1 MATEEHGNRERGKQP
16 KQSRPHPEGKRR
28 PRPKS
33 SGQQEKRPPQRRRR
47 KRRRR
52 RRTITPAALAMSAI
66 VIVLALVGFASAL
79 GKGSTAA
86 QKPARAE
93 TNVSGQEASQQG
105 TSKAPGTVSFCAVG
119 DNIIGGEGDTSINL
133 LKLGNTWGGGKS
145 GSYDFS
151 PLYAKMKD
159 TISSYDIAFINQE
172 TVLAGGDNGSY
183 SGYPSYNTPDEVASA
198 IKDAGFDVVNFNS
211 NHSYDMGAKGI
222 EHAQK
227 TWAKQDG
234 VTLLGSYTSADDRKD
249 IRVLERNGVKIAFLS
264 YCCGLN
270 DSEQGTSTTNDY
282 YAVPFD
288 KEKAQSEIKRAKEL
302 ADAVVVYMHWG
313 DSFTTDITDEQVE
326 YGRFLA
332 GQGVDLTIGSH
343 ADVIQTV
350 SYVNRG
356 IPTTDGSGA
365 NAYNGMLCV
374 YGLGDFVSGST
385 VADRALG
392 GMFTCEFVRDDRG
405 EITVANPVWHG
416 IIEHAEGDTDTV
428 YLLKDYNES
437 LAKKNKLLEQTS
449 ESESSSTSN
458 SSSSTNPL
466 EWAKKTTKEVVGDEI
481 SVEV

>member
-1 MATEEHGNRERGKQP
+1 MATEEHDERGHGK
-16 KQSRPHPEGKRR
+16 KSRPRPEDTRR
-28 PRPKS
+28 PRPKP
-33 SGQQEKRPPQRRRR
+33 SGQKERRPPQRRRR

-52 RRTITPAALAMSAI
+52 RRTITPAVFALSA
-66 VIVLALVGFASAL
+66 VVLVLSLVGFAGAL
-79 GKGSTAA
+79 GKGSASAQTAS
-86 QKPARAE
+86 QAE
-93 TNVSGQEASQQG
+93 AKASQQEQE
-105 TSKAPGTVSFCAVG
+105 TATQEASKAPGTVSFCAVG

-172 TVLAGGDNGSY
+172 TVLAGSDNGSY

-270 DSEQGTSTTNDY
+270 DSEQETSITNDY

-405 EITVANPVWHG
+405 DITVANPVWHG
-416 IIEHAEGDTDTV
+416 IVEHAEDDTDTV

-449 ESESSSTSN
+449 ENESSSTSN

>member
-1 MATEEHGNRERGKQP
+1 MATEEYDEREHAK
-16 KQSRPHPEGKRR
+16 KSRPRPEGKRH
-28 PRPKS
+28 PRPNP
-33 SGQQEKRPPQRRRR
+33 SGQNRQRPPQRRRR
-47 KRRRR
+47 KRRRK
-52 RRTITPAALAMSAI
+52 RTITPVALGLSAA
-66 VIVLALVGFASAL
+66 VLVLSLVGFLSAL
-79 GKGSTAA
+79 GKGSASA
-86 QKPARAE
+86 QVE
-93 TNVSGQEASQQG
+93 TKTNQQEQAVNQQEA
-105 TSKAPGTVSFCAVG
+105 SKAPGTVSFCAVG
-119 DNIIGGEGDTSINL
+119 DNIISGEGETSINL
-133 LKLGNTWGGGKS
+133 LKLANTWAGGKS

-151 PLYAKMKD
+151 PLYAKLKD

-172 TVLAGGDNGSY
+172 TVLAGSDGASY
-183 SGYPSYNTPDEVASA
+183 SGYPSYNTPDELASA
-198 IKDAGFDVVNFNS
+198 VADAGFDVVNFNS

-227 TWAKQDG
+227 TWAKQSG
-234 VTLLGSYTSADDRKD
+234 VTLLGSYTSESDRKD

-264 YCCGLN
+264 YCCDLN
-270 DSEQGTSTTNDY
+270 DSEQGTTTTNDY

-313 DSFTTDITDEQVE
+313 DAMTEDITDEQVE

-374 YGLGDFVSGST
+374 YGLGDVVSGST
-385 VADRALG
+385 VPERALG
-392 GMFTCEFVRDDRG
+392 GMFICDFVRDDHG
-405 EITVANPVWHG
+405 EITVTNPTWHG
-416 IIEHAEGDTDTV
+416 IVEHAENDTDTV

-437 LAKKNKLLEQTS
+437 LAKKNKLLASVGEDETY
-449 ESESSSTSN
+449 ST
-458 SSSSTNPL
+458 TDPL
-466 EWAKKTTKEVVGDEI
+466 KWAQNTTKKSVGDVI